1 MKRRTALKT
10 MLAGSAAT
18 AAAQTQNTPRPIQLH
33 LDMSVDPKREKEMLR
48 NYETIFRPAV
58 SQQPGFIDIKILR
71 LRSTIAGK
79 APAGINYRF
88 NLTFQSEEL
97 RQKWIKA
104 DIHQKV
110 WPELEKTLTT
120 KDYTVLLFDAY

>member
-10 MLAGSAAT
+10 MLAGSAAS
-18 AAAQTQNTPRPIQLH
+18 AAAQTPNAPRPIQLH